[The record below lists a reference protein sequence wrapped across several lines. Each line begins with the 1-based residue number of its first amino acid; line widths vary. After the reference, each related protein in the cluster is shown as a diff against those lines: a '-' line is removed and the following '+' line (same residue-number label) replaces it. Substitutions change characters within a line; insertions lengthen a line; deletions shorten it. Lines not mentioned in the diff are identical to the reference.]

1 MRVLLPV
8 ESFLSTISSSSTI
21 FKSLNRK
28 MDDEIRPWTPNET
41 LNMIYQSN
49 TIMLVYNLL
58 FYVYRSPNYYHFNR
72 SLNICQK
79 QGQLFTE
86 RPRFQSAKT
95 ICWRQIGWQ
104 DIKKELTIYYI
115 GINPFWLIYFHIY
128 DCYMTSRPE
137 RTCFSGLLTLNYLL
151 ENSNKIASKR
161 SINSPESKKISG
173 KESFH
178 RLFASNLSSLEV
190 FVPLICF
197 LLGRLKYLGAG
208 GTIKPFHSI
217 YFVKYSL
224 PTPVLDLFYILL
236 PNFSVSDFI
245 KLLKLFPLSSPRL
258 AEIKT
263 KLTRSIYFVSNE
275 HSFHILYLSNPL
287 LTRKFPPCWIRCGF
301 TIKNIRFRYGNI
313 CLGKC
318 TFFFGV
324 SKEEGFRGYFWN
336 LLDNRLTTIFRICSS
351 VKGSKMFLGAGS
363 SGAVVASRLSE
374 DPSVTVLLVEA
385 GGEEDLLTKVPLL
398 ATVAQFSNK
407 DWNFRTTP
415 QTHSCLGLNGRLTE
429 VNKSSLVFPFSSH
442 KKGRCSPWE
451 ASVWP
456 RGKVLGGSSS
466 INRLAYARGSIFD
479 YDLWEKLGAKGWSY
493 KDVLPYFIKSER
505 NISPKYLQK
514 DAHGFKGPMIVQD
527 VPSVSALG
535 KTLLNAAKF
544 LKFVIKDYNDGFGL
558 TQMTSY
564 KGIRQSAS
572 RSFLQPIKRRTN
584 LHVITK
590 AFVEK
595 VKINWLKR
603 AEGIIMN
610 RRGRTHFIRAKKE
623 VILSA
628 GAVQTPQIL
637 MLSGIGP
644 KDVLRKHNIQIH
656 SQVPG
661 VGRNLQ
667 DHLITVTPIFVKSNF
682 ALGVFDY
689 VNIPSFLKYLRGTG
703 PIASTPGDV
712 IGYAKTKYSDTGF
725 SDIQIDSIGAAIDN
739 IFFRR
744 SYGIKESI
752 FKSYLNP
759 SPKGFSVSGIITVML
774 NPRSRG
780 YITIKSSD
788 PYEEPVINP
797 RYLTDPYDVRVMIEG
812 IKMAKKLINTPPY
825 KKIEARVVDNIL
837 PPCKKFPLWSEDYLE
852 CFIRHLA
859 VTFYHPV
866 GTCKMG
872 SLKDPLTVVDPL
884 LRVRG
889 ITGLR
894 IADSSIMPTIPS
906 GNTNAP
912 AIMIGEKAADII
924 KYTSTICRLCDKHNI
939 KFVTVA
945 YEIYG
950 TPYPL
955 CVHSAFPL
963 LLSRLAIVGWLLYLP
978 TAFGY
983 CSFILVP

>member
-1 MRVLLPV
+1 
-8 ESFLSTISSSSTI
+8 
-21 FKSLNRK
+21 
-28 MDDEIRPWTPNET
+28 
-41 LNMIYQSN
+41 
-49 TIMLVYNLL
+49 
-58 FYVYRSPNYYHFNR
+58 
-72 SLNICQK
+72 
-79 QGQLFTE
+79 
-86 RPRFQSAKT
+86 
-95 ICWRQIGWQ
+95 
-104 DIKKELTIYYI
+104 
-115 GINPFWLIYFHIY
+115 
-128 DCYMTSRPE
+128 MTSRPE

-173 KESFH
+173 KESELDSQQKKT
-178 RLFASNLSSLEV
+178 RLTKENIVRQITENMNSIFDQFEDIRSDLENVSSLCWWDHKTIPFHLFREV
-190 FVPLICF
+190 FSPNTRLGFVLHPTSKFLPICRLCDKQNIKFVPVV
-197 LLGRLKYLGAG
+197 YE
-208 GTIKPFHSI
+208 I
-217 YFVKYSL
+217 YRTRQLSF
-224 PTPVLDLFYILL
+224 
-236 PNFSVSDFI
+236 NF
-245 KLLKLFPLSSPRL
+245 SSPRL

-263 KLTRSIYFVSNE
+263 KLT
-275 HSFHILYLSNPL
+275 
-287 LTRKFPPCWIRCGF
+287 
-301 TIKNIRFRYGNI
+301 
-313 CLGKC
+313 
-318 TFFFGV
+318 
-324 SKEEGFRGYFWN
+324 
-336 LLDNRLTTIFRICSS
+336 
-351 VKGSKMFLGAGS
+351 LGAGS

-544 LKFVIKDYNDGFGL
+544 LKFVIKDYNDGYVSGFGL

-924 KYTSTICRLCDKHNI
+924 KYTSTYTSPSSQFYLL
-939 KFVTVA
+939 FSLT
-945 YEIYG
+945 G
-950 TPYPL
+950 T
-955 CVHSAFPL
+955 
-963 LLSRLAIVGWLLYLP
+963 
-978 TAFGY
+978 T
-983 CSFILVP
+983 

>member
-173 KESFH
+173 KENTGIFVLESAH
-178 RLFASNLSSLEV
+178 VRLLIVDSKVNGTPAWVSCCLNSQKHTHPRHSNQHYTIPSIRV
-190 FVPLICF
+190 T
-197 LLGRLKYLGAG
+197 YLG
-208 GTIKPFHSI
+208 
-217 YFVKYSL
+217 Y
-224 PTPVLDLFYILL
+224 
-236 PNFSVSDFI
+236 VSA
-245 KLLKLFPLSSPRL
+245 PSMS
-258 AEIKT
+258 T
-263 KLTRSIYFVSNE
+263 S
-275 HSFHILYLSNPL
+275 HI
-287 LTRKFPPCWIRCGF
+287 
-301 TIKNIRFRYGNI
+301 
-313 CLGKC
+313 
-318 TFFFGV
+318 
-324 SKEEGFRGYFWN
+324 
-336 LLDNRLTTIFRICSS
+336 
-351 VKGSKMFLGAGS
+351 GAGS

-544 LKFVIKDYNDGFGL
+544 LKFVIKDYNDGYVSGFGL

-924 KYTSTICRLCDKHNI
+924 KYTSTYTSPSSQFYLL
-939 KFVTVA
+939 FSLT
-945 YEIYG
+945 G
-950 TPYPL
+950 T
-955 CVHSAFPL
+955 
-963 LLSRLAIVGWLLYLP
+963 
-978 TAFGY
+978 T
-983 CSFILVP
+983 

>member
-197 LLGRLKYLGAG
+197 LLGRLKYL
-208 GTIKPFHSI
+208 
-217 YFVKYSL
+217 V
-224 PTPVLDLFYILL
+224 
-236 PNFSVSDFI
+236 
-245 KLLKLFPLSSPRL
+245 
-258 AEIKT
+258 
-263 KLTRSIYFVSNE
+263 
-275 HSFHILYLSNPL
+275 
-287 LTRKFPPCWIRCGF
+287 
-301 TIKNIRFRYGNI
+301 
-313 CLGKC
+313 
-318 TFFFGV
+318 
-324 SKEEGFRGYFWN
+324 
-336 LLDNRLTTIFRICSS
+336 
-351 VKGSKMFLGAGS
+351 GAGS

-812 IKMAKKLINTPPY
+812 KNMKLNEIFLRSRSASGGAEEGKCYSIKMAKKLINTPPY

-924 KYTSTICRLCDKHNI
+924 KYTSS
-939 KFVTVA
+939 
-945 YEIYG
+945 YG
-950 TPYPL
+950 
-955 CVHSAFPL
+955 
-963 LLSRLAIVGWLLYLP
+963 
-978 TAFGY
+978 
-983 CSFILVP
+983 

>member
-197 LLGRLKYLGAG
+197 LLGRLKYL
-208 GTIKPFHSI
+208 
-217 YFVKYSL
+217 V
-224 PTPVLDLFYILL
+224 
-236 PNFSVSDFI
+236 
-245 KLLKLFPLSSPRL
+245 
-258 AEIKT
+258 
-263 KLTRSIYFVSNE
+263 
-275 HSFHILYLSNPL
+275 
-287 LTRKFPPCWIRCGF
+287 
-301 TIKNIRFRYGNI
+301 
-313 CLGKC
+313 
-318 TFFFGV
+318 FFGV

-544 LKFVIKDYNDGFGL
+544 LKFVIKDYNDGYVSGFGL

-924 KYTSTICRLCDKHNI
+924 KYTSTYTSPSSQFYLL
-939 KFVTVA
+939 FSLT
-945 YEIYG
+945 G
-950 TPYPL
+950 T
-955 CVHSAFPL
+955 
-963 LLSRLAIVGWLLYLP
+963 
-978 TAFGY
+978 T
-983 CSFILVP
+983 